1 MNYTQHIL
9 IGVGAAG
16 LTVLAGR
23 AIGLPRPAATTLL
36 TGAAVIAAGAI
47 AVDIDHP
54 RSFVSSGLPLEILDR
69 LLPLVV
75 LVAVLA
81 AALLAGHDKGLTG
94 LLQTS
99 WVKLT
104 LTVAGLALCL
114 PRHGPRPGR
123 WVCARR
129 RPKRHAG
136 HQAK

>member
-9 IGVGAAG
+9 IGVGTAG
-16 LTVLAGR
+16 LTALAGR

-54 RSFVSSGLPLEILDR
+54 RSFVSSGLLLEILDR

-81 AALLAGHDKGLTG
+81 AALLAGASPPLRFGRSRRSQPGQPLARYP
-94 LLQTS
+94 LENVATS
-99 WVKLT
+99 
-104 LTVAGLALCL
+104 
-114 PRHGPRPGR
+114 
-123 WVCARR
+123 
-129 RPKRHAG
+129 
-136 HQAK
+136 QAV